1 MNMLAAIGS
10 TGYNVLLVLHLL
22 AMAVWFG
29 ANVAIGVT
37 HGRAVGAS
45 NEIIGWLAGVQR
57 MVSMRI
63 KSAAFLVLFVTGMG
77 LVGMSEK
84 IFKMSDPFVSVG
96 FFAIILGGALG
107 GMVYAPGSRAVE
119 AAAKDGD
126 AAAIKR
132 HNDKMGLV
140 GMVESLVVVITVL
153 FMVFKW
159 G

>member
-77 LVGMSEK
+77 LVGMSKE

-107 GMVYAPGSRAVE
+107 GMVYAPRSRAVE

-132 HNDKMGLV
+132 HNDKMGLI